1 MSHARFDENAR
12 KALTLCVKDI
22 ETRTDAELVL
32 VIRARSD
39 SYRHADYLFGA
50 LLAFVGLVFLI
61 FSPYTFHPNWV
72 LIEVVLFFV
81 LGAFAS
87 SRSNALRRLFTSKKV
102 QADKVRT
109 NAAAMF
115 YEAGVANTR
124 METGILVYVSL
135 LERRLEVLADRGVLK
150 AVPAR
155 EWNEELFELHEA
167 ARLGDAKLLAAALH
181 NLSELLALHLPAT
194 GDNPNELP
202 DAPCFEMN

>member
-12 KALTLCVKDI
+12 KALTACVKDI

-39 SYRHADYLFGA
+39 SYWHADYLFGA
-50 LLAFVGLVFLI
+50 LLAFIRLVFLI
-61 FSPYTFHPNWV
+61 LSPYTFHPNWV
-72 LIEVVLFFV
+72 LIEVVLFFG
-81 LGAFAS
+81 LGAFVS
-87 SRSNALRRLFTSKKV
+87 SRSNALRRLLTSKKF

-135 LERRLEVLADRGVLK
+135 LERRLEVLAEDRK
-150 AVPAR
+150 ST
-155 EWNEELFELHEA
+155 
-167 ARLGDAKLLAAALH
+167 RLNSSH
-181 NLSELLALHLPAT
+181 SQIS
-194 GDNPNELP
+194 
-202 DAPCFEMN
+202 